1 MPLPS
6 DSPFDI
12 KLSTGRE
19 STPFG
24 LILNNGSLEVGVIT
38 QDDSVFVRNV
48 GKRVGDFDEQ
58 RSWKGG
64 RGNDKYND
72 NDEGFWDSRDAWTVT
87 KNHLHSGL
95 LWRFAKGLRK
105 ATDNL
110 SNSKSWKGLYGTQR
124 GISVSF
130 TPDESG
136 DYDKVYLWVRWRGS
150 NVDSNTLTLKLH
162 SDSSGSPGT
171 VLQTVTKTIADV
183 NNDWLDL
190 FLEFNWASTQAL
202 TAGTTYHFS
211 VYGASTSTK
220 ESCWE
225 VACNA
230 SGSSSKIS
238 SDLSTWSTPDPAF
251 SLLYRITDTDTA
263 RRFIPFTLDNHFYV
277 VDVKDDG
284 TTASTIYI
292 NGDRGQAT
300 GGSTTTL
307 VDTAFGCRSAA
318 WADNVLTGATIAFKK
333 NGNWYRTTI
342 ASHTG
347 NTYTFSATLA
357 VAPASG
363 NPYFIYNTPYYTE
376 LTGHGLGVVTGAP
389 AVLGQIVYFPQ
400 GDTVNMRRMRVDY
413 TAANNHGFDV
423 DSTNKAVLML
433 SSYDKQDGA
442 IVWRVNNVSGT
453 GSGGDVCVS
462 YSKVKA
468 WGTALAF
475 NTALQAGDTT
485 YAITGLNK
493 DKDGSLYVFKENGAG
508 IIAGNT
514 FIQQISGV
522 QDTPDPQNG
531 VASISVDKF
540 IYYSW
545 LHSVVRIFGSSHD
558 DIGQDYSG
566 FGLPDGREGNFSAF
580 SAYITW
586 VLGAIDAESGTSSV
600 LIWDGLAWHEIFRA
614 YAAGKR
620 IRMVRAQICT
630 GGRNMLWN
638 DCGGEL
644 IYQEMPLQK
653 SSPLLDNGALF
664 HHSSVMESS
673 IIDMGTASELPKL
686 IKSMTVTVKNLNSEG
701 REVYLDYRTDENV
714 LTGEWIQATTLNT
727 SPEANAYLNLQ
738 NIRRFQYRLRMYTN
752 DASIPIDIEGIIP
765 SGYARTPLKLMWTMS
780 IKSGG
785 IFQVG
790 GASAPNSITLWKWLI
805 DNARYPYSVYMQ
817 SKFEAA
823 DGYHVIMHPPRMFPY
838 KPAQMGEP
846 EEARFTLV
854 LEEL

>member
-1 MPLPS
+1 MPIPS

-12 KLSTGRE
+12 KLSAGRE
-19 STPFG
+19 AAPYG
-24 LILNNGSLEVGVIT
+24 LVIDEGSLEIGIVS
-38 QDDSVFVRNV
+38 QDDTVFVRNV

-87 KNHLHSGL
+87 KNHLHNGL

-110 SNSKSWKGLYGTQR
+110 SNSRSWHGLYGSER

-136 DYDKVYLWVRWRGS
+136 DYDKVHLWVRWRGS
-150 NVDSNTLTLKLH
+150 VVDSNTLTLKLH

-183 NNDWLDL
+183 NSDWLDM
-190 FLEFNWASTQAL
+190 FLDFDWSSTQAL

-220 ESCWE
+220 ESCWQ
-225 VACNA
+225 VACNEA
-230 SGSSSKIS
+230 GSSSKIS
-238 SDLSTWSTPDPAF
+238 SDLSSWSSPDATF
-251 SLLYRITDTDTA
+251 SLLFRITDADVS
-263 RRFIPFTLDNHFYV
+263 RKFIPFTLDNHFYV

-318 WADNVLTGATIAFKK
+318 WTTDVLVGATIAFKK

-347 NTYTFSATLA
+347 DTYTFSTTQA

-376 LTGHGLGVVTGAP
+376 LTGHGLGVVTGVP

-400 GDTVNMRRMRVDY
+400 GDSVNLRRMRVDY
-413 TAANNHGFDV
+413 TAANNHGFAA
-423 DSTNKAVLML
+423 DSTNKAVLMI
-433 SSYDKQDGA
+433 SSYDKQDSA
-442 IVWRVNNVSGT
+442 IVWRANNVSGT

-475 NTALQAGDTT
+475 NTAIQAGDTT

-508 IIAGNT
+508 IVSGNV
-514 FIQQISGV
+514 FVQQISGV
-522 QDTPDPQNG
+522 QDTPDPNNG
-531 VASISVDKF
+531 LASVSVDKF

-566 FGLPDGREGNFSAF
+566 FGLPDGREGNFSAL
-580 SAYITW
+580 SGYITW
-586 VLGAIDAESGTSSV
+586 MLGAVDAESGISSILV
-600 LIWDGLAWHEIFRA
+600 WDGLAWHEIFRG

-620 IRMVRAQICT
+620 VRMVRAQICT
-630 GGRNMLWN
+630 GGRNVLWN

-644 IYQEMPLQK
+644 IYQELPLQK
-653 SSPLLDNGALF
+653 SSPLLDSGALF
-664 HHSSVMESS
+664 HHSAVMESS

-686 IKSMTVTVKNLNSEG
+686 IKSLTVTVKNLNSEG

-714 LTGEWIQATTLNT
+714 LTGEWVQATTLT
-727 SPEANAYLNLQ
+727 QSPESNAYLNLQ

-752 DASIPIDIEGIIP
+752 DASVPIDIEGIIP
-765 SGYARTPLKLMWTMS
+765 SGYARTPLKLIWTMRV
-780 IKSGG
+780 KSGG
-785 IFQVG
+785 LYQVG
-790 GASAPNSITLWKWLI
+790 GATPNNSIKLWKWLI
-805 DNARYPYSVYMQ
+805 DNARYPYSVFMQ
-817 SKFEAA
+817 SKYEGA
-823 DGYHVIMHPPRMFPY
+823 DGYHVILHPPRMFPY

-854 LEEL
+854 LEEM